1 LPPGIPVRLYMD
13 KSLTIKAGLRVPLI
27 VQDEQV
33 GLMIIHSTRKDFF
46 TPGEKALLKT
56 FAHHASVAIQRA
68 GLIDDLR
75 AKINQ
80 LEAAQTEII
89 KKERLEHEL
98 ALARQVQQSMIPTS
112 FPEISGYKFAG
123 KNEPAR
129 QVGGDF
135 YDVIELDSEHVGI
148 FIGDVSDKGMPA
160 ALYMALTRS
169 LVIAEARKERS
180 PEKVLLNINQLLMEI
195 GEPRQF
201 VSLFFGII
209 QKKSRCL
216 TYCRAGHEYPI
227 WIHEGSLQHLTG
239 EGTILGV
246 LENEEL
252 SFSEEQALL
261 SSGDRIVLYTD
272 GLTDAMNRYG
282 DTFDLGSLERLAL
295 SLALQPADKICSTVF
310 EKVLAH
316 QQDTDQFD
324 DMTMLVVEIE

>member
-1 LPPGIPVRLYMD
+1 
-13 KSLTIKAGLRVPLI
+13 
-27 VQDEQV
+27 
-33 GLMIIHSTRKDFF
+33 
-46 TPGEKALLKT
+46 
-56 FAHHASVAIQRA
+56 
-68 GLIDDLR
+68 
-75 AKINQ
+75 
-80 LEAAQTEII
+80 
-89 KKERLEHEL
+89 
-98 ALARQVQQSMIPTS
+98 
-112 FPEISGYKFAG
+112 
-123 KNEPAR
+123 
-129 QVGGDF
+129 VGGDF
-135 YDVIELDSEHVGI
+135 YDVIDLDSEHVGI

-180 PEKVLLNINQLLMEI
+180 PGKILFNINQLLMEI

-216 TYCRAGHEYPI
+216 TYSRAGHEYPI

-252 SFSEEQALL
+252 FFSEEQALL

-272 GLTDAMNRYG
+272 GLTDAMNRHG
-282 DTFDLGSLERLAL
+282 VTFDLGSLERLAL